1 MTENPTPELSVALP
15 AYLEA
20 ANLRSLLPEIRSTL
34 ERMHISFEI
43 LVIDTQTPLDE
54 TPTVCAENGV
64 GHFSRTGGNL
74 YSHAVKTAIRSS
86 KGDWMIMMDADGSH
100 PPTVIPDL
108 WSHREDADLV
118 IASRYVQGG
127 ETENPLVLILM
138 SRAVNLVFR
147 FALRLRCLDVSNSFR
162 LYRGVDIRQLEM
174 QCENFDIVEEIL
186 IKLTALRADYRVVEV
201 PFTFRK
207 REEGESKRKLITF
220 AFGYVKTLWKLSRIA
235 SSARKESSR

>member
-1 MTENPTPELSVALP
+1 MAENSPPELSVALP

-54 TPTVCAENGV
+54 TPSVCAENGV
-64 GHFSRTGGNL
+64 VHLARIGGNL

-86 KGDWMIMMDADGSH
+86 SGDWLIMMDADGSH
-100 PPTVIPDL
+100 PPSLIPDL
-108 WSHREDADLV
+108 WSRRKDADLV

-127 ETENPLVLILM
+127 ETENPFMLILLSRIVNVIFRLVL
-138 SRAVNLVFR
+138 
-147 FALRLRCLDVSNSFR
+147 RLPCSDVSNSFR
-162 LYRGVDIRQLEM
+162 LYCGQDVRRLDLT
-174 QCENFDIVEEIL
+174 CENFDVVEEIL
-186 IKLTALRADYRVVEV
+186 VKLMVSSDNYRIDEV

-207 REEGESKRKLITF
+207 RKEGQSKRKLVMF
-220 AFGYVKTLWKLSRIA
+220 AFGYLSTLWKLSRMA
-235 SSARKESSR
+235 HAARKDSSA